1 MAMETNFIT
10 ALGAGSGVDVKSLAQ
25 ALVGVE
31 KAPRQSAIEGKI
43 AKSEARISGYAVV
56 MAALDNVKNAFSAL
70 NDRSDFN
77 TLTATNSQPTTFTV
91 ETTTDAV
98 PGQHSLE
105 VVSLAAGQR
114 SVSEGFGSAAELLN
128 GGSAFSLVLSD
139 ADGAEQTIQ
148 VAGATSEQQI
158 LAFSGA
164 VSAGTFTVAGVSVAV
179 AAGDSAST
187 VAGKVKAALEANAFM
202 TDAANAGRSITNN
215 NDGSIT
221 VSFSLDD
228 EDAAS
233 IVIAGEEDLGIEAA
247 GATLQT
253 YSTGGATPQGV
264 VDAINAAAGAAAMGV
279 SAFLLDTGD
288 GDAPFKVVLS
298 GAAGADQ
305 SFSLTSDDGSSGI
318 GEEQTI
324 SFAAA
329 SVGGTLNIGGVSV
342 LVAAGDTADDV
353 AARARTA
360 LAASSLITGV
370 PGRTVVDN
378 GDGTISIQFI
388 AGDGNMDTLAVS
400 DPDDTGADPSVSTT
414 QAFVAGASVENA
426 DGASLFFT
434 QTVAA
439 QDAHI
444 RVNGINV
451 YRQTNTISDVI
462 AGVSLTL
469 SAPTTGAATLSL
481 ARDTSTVKEKLQAV
495 VKAYNDMASDFKIL
509 TGPKSED
516 EEDIFSGSLYGDS
529 TVRNILAQVRS
540 VMLADSSTPG
550 EELTALRDLGISID
564 RNGVITLD
572 EEALD
577 DAVVNHFDDVVQL
590 LSANTNEQSNI
601 GVANRGVAGDMI
613 KRITDLISQRGVIM
627 SQSESAELQVD
638 RYKQDLAALEERM
651 KALLDRYTKQFAV
664 MESLVGQMTSLRE
677 GLKGTF
683 ENLSAMYSNK

>member
-1 MAMETNFIT
+1 MAMDTNFIT

-25 ALVGVE
+25 SLVDVE
-31 KAPRQSAIEGKI
+31 KAPRQSAIEDKI
-43 AKSEARISGYAVV
+43 SRSEARISGYAVV
-56 MAALDNVKNAFSAL
+56 MAALDNVRSAFSGL

-77 TLTATNSQPTTFTV
+77 TLSATNSQPTAFAV
-91 ETTTDAV
+91 ETTTDAL

-105 VVSLAAGQR
+105 VVALATGQR
-114 SVSEGFGSAAELLN
+114 SVSEGFGSATELLN

-139 ADGAEQTIQ
+139 ADGVAQTIR

-202 TDAANAGRSITNN
+202 TDVANAGRSITNN

-221 VSFSLDD
+221 INFSLDD
-228 EDAAS
+228 ENAAT

-247 GATLQT
+247 GATLRA

-264 VDAINAAAGAAAMGV
+264 VAAINASAAAAGKGV
-279 SAFLLDTGD
+279 TAFLLDTGD

-298 GAAGADQ
+298 GAVGTDN
-305 SFSLTSDDGSSGI
+305 SFSLTSDDGSGI

-324 SFAAA
+324 SFSAA

-400 DPDDTGADPSVSTT
+400 DPDNTGADPSVSTT
-414 QAFVAGASVENA
+414 QFFFAGASVENE
-426 DGASLFFT
+426 DGAKLFFT
-434 QTVAA
+434 PTVAA
-439 QDAHI
+439 EDAHV
-444 RVNGINV
+444 RVNGIDV

-577 DAVVNHFDDVVQL
+577 DAVVNHFDDVVTL
-590 LSANTNEQSNI
+590 LSANTNEQSNF
-601 GVANRGVAGDMI
+601 GVANRGVAGDMV

-627 SQSESAELQVD
+627 SQSESAEQQVD
-638 RYKQDLAALEERM
+638 RYKEDLAVLEERM
-651 KALLDRYTKQFAV
+651 KALLERYTNQFAV
-664 MESLVGQMTSLRE
+664 MESLVGQMTSMRE
-677 GLKGTF
+677 SLKGTF

>member
-1 MAMETNFIT
+1 MAIDTNFIT

-25 ALVGVE
+25 SLVDVE
-31 KAPRQSAIEGKI
+31 KAPRQSAIEDKI
-43 AKSEARISGYAVV
+43 SRSEARISGYAVV

-77 TLTATNSQPTTFTV
+77 TLTATNSQPTAFSV
-91 ETTTDAV
+91 ETTTDAI

-114 SVSEGFGSAAELLN
+114 SVSEGFASATDLLN
-128 GGSAFSLVLSD
+128 GGDAFSMVLTD
-139 ADGAEQTIQ
+139 ADGVEQTIR
-148 VAGATSEQQI
+148 VAGARAEQQI
-158 LAFSGA
+158 LAFS
-164 VSAGTFTVAGVSVAV
+164 SATDSGSFTVAGVTVSVV
-179 AAGDSAST
+179 SGDSAST
-187 VAGKVKAALEANAFM
+187 VAGKVKAALEANAFI
-202 TDAANAGRSITNN
+202 TGNAGRSISNN

-221 VSFSLDD
+221 INFRL
-228 EDAAS
+228 EDADIAS
-233 IVIAGEEDLGIEAA
+233 VAIAGQDALGIEAA
-247 GATLQT
+247 GATLRT

-264 VDAINAAAGAAAMGV
+264 VDAINAADLGV
-279 SAFLLDTGD
+279 SASLLDTGD
-288 GDAPFKVVLS
+288 GDSPFRVVLS
-298 GAAGADQ
+298 GQAGADNA
-305 SFSLTSDDGSSGI
+305 FTITSDDGSGV

-324 SFAAA
+324 SFSDV
-329 SVGGTLNIGGVSV
+329 SVGGTLNIGGVNV

-353 AARARTA
+353 AARARAA
-360 LAASSLITGV
+360 LSVSSLITDV
-370 PGRTVVDN
+370 PGRAVVDN

-388 AGDGNMDTLAVS
+388 AADGNMDTLVVS
-400 DPDDTGADPSVSTT
+400 DSGGTGAAPTVSTT
-414 QAFVAGASVENA
+414 QVFVAGATVE
-426 DGASLFFT
+426 DDIGAKLFFT
-434 QTVAA
+434 TPVGQTA

-444 RVNGINV
+444 RVNGVDV
-451 YRQTNTISDVI
+451 YRESNTISDVI
-462 AGVSLTL
+462 PGIGLTL
-469 SAPTTGAATLSL
+469 SAPTTGAATLTL

-529 TVRNILAQVRS
+529 TVRNILSQVRS

-577 DAVVNHFDDVVQL
+577 DAVVNHFDDVVTL
-590 LSANTNEQSNI
+590 LSANTNDQSNY
-601 GVANRGVAGDMI
+601 GAASRGVAGDMV

-627 SQSESAELQVD
+627 SQSESAEQQVD
-638 RYKQDLAALEERM
+638 RYKEDLTALEERM
-651 KALLDRYTKQFAV
+651 KALLERYTSQFAV
-664 MESLVGQMTSLRE
+664 MESLVGQMTSMRE
-677 GLKGTF
+677 SLKGTF

>member
-1 MAMETNFIT
+1 MAMDTNFIT

-25 ALVGVE
+25 SLVDVE
-31 KAPRQSAIEGKI
+31 KAPRQSAIEDKI
-43 AKSEARISGYAVV
+43 SRSEARISGYAVV
-56 MAALDNVKNAFSAL
+56 MAALDNVRSAFSGL

-77 TLTATNSQPTTFTV
+77 TLSATNSQPTAFAV
-91 ETTTDAV
+91 ETTTDAL

-105 VVSLAAGQR
+105 VVALATGQR
-114 SVSEGFGSAAELLN
+114 SVSEGFGSATELLN
-128 GGSAFSLVLSD
+128 GGNAFSLVLSD
-139 ADGAEQTIQ
+139 ADGVAQTIR

-187 VAGKVKAALEANAFM
+187 VAGKVKAALEADSFI
-202 TDAANAGRSITNN
+202 TGNAGRSITNN

-221 VSFSLDD
+221 INFSLDD
-228 EDAAS
+228 ENAET

-247 GATLQT
+247 GATLQA
-253 YSTGGATPQGV
+253 YSTGGTTPQGV
-264 VDAINAAAGAAAMGV
+264 VDAINAAAEASAMGV
-279 SAFLLDTGD
+279 TAFLLDTGD

-298 GAAGADQ
+298 GAVGTDN

-400 DPDDTGADPSVSTT
+400 DPDNTGADPSVSTT
-414 QAFVAGASVENA
+414 QVFVAGASVENE
-426 DGASLFFT
+426 DGAKLFFT
-434 QTVAA
+434 PTVAA
-439 QDAHI
+439 EDAHV
-444 RVNGINV
+444 RVNGIDV

-577 DAVVNHFDDVVQL
+577 DAVVNHFDDVVKL
-590 LSANTNEQSNI
+590 LSANTNEQSNF
-601 GVANRGVAGDMI
+601 GVANRGVAGDMV

-627 SQSESAELQVD
+627 SQSESAEQQVD
-638 RYKQDLAALEERM
+638 RYKEDLAVLEERM
-651 KALLDRYTKQFAV
+651 KALLERYTNQFAV
-664 MESLVGQMTSLRE
+664 MESLVGQMTSMRE
-677 GLKGTF
+677 SLKGTF